1 VCDIHMSNYTAV
13 IDDFFKSTFTVSSR
27 RTSLKLAEESFF
39 DAIEVLKDQFQLF
52 KKIDVKIDTTSII
65 SGGFKIDFDED
76 IESISSY
83 DISKSLDAFIRLI
96 YDDIAEESG
105 LYFITEI
112 KNRLDGRHVHCIAEL
127 GLDLDRIQNEQHM
140 LYNSKRRK
148 KEKLKTTKTKNPLGY
163 DWNSVN
169 NWDYNGESKQVEL
182 YDKDGKILDKIDLQ
196 HAIKHYVESLSGS
209 SELSTMDLA
218 NILEEHEKSYTFLKL
233 VNQEDM
239 EFDTAKSMLNL
250 NDDEIKMIIKELIE
264 LKFLQFVADDEIE
277 ITESG
282 KEFIEKQK

>member
-1 VCDIHMSNYTAV
+1 MSNYTAV

-76 IESISSY
+76 IESMSSY

>member
-1 VCDIHMSNYTAV
+1 MSNYTAV

>member
-1 VCDIHMSNYTAV
+1 MCDIHMSNYTAV

-76 IESISSY
+76 IESMSSY

-264 LKFLQFVADDEIE
+264 LKFLQFVSDDEIE

>member
-1 VCDIHMSNYTAV
+1 MNKYTDV

-52 KKIDVKIDTTSII
+52 NKIDIKIDTTSII
-65 SGGFKIDFDED
+65 SGGFKINFNED
-76 IESISSY
+76 IESLSPY
-83 DISKSLDAFIRLI
+83 DISRSLDAFIRLI

-112 KNRLDGRHVHCIAEL
+112 KNRLDGQHVHCIADL
-127 GLDLDRIQNEQHM
+127 GLDLDKIQNEQHM
-140 LYNSKRRK
+140 LYNSKKRK
-148 KEKLKTTKTKNPLGY
+148 KEKLKTTKKKNPLGY

-169 NWDYNGESKQVEL
+169 EWKYNDESKQVEL
-182 YDKDGKILDKIDLQ
+182 YDTDGKILDKIDLQ
-196 HAIKHYVESLSGS
+196 RAIKHYVESLSGS

-250 NDDEIKMIIKELIE
+250 DDDEIKMIIKELIE

-277 ITESG
+277 ITKSG